1 MNLFQSRFIFRT
13 SLEGPPC
20 NNSQPTNH
28 RRAMT
33 TDDLRHLSTREAMTK
48 EKSSKHVSTQ
58 EKLTQGI
65 LGERVCAACTKGE
78 TPVPVRSQ

>member
-1 MNLFQSRFIFRT
+1 MNLSQSRFIFRK
-13 SLEGPPC
+13 SLGGTPS

-28 RRAMT
+28 RRAMA

-48 EKSSKHVSTQ
+48 ERSSKHDSTQ

-65 LGERVCAACTKGE
+65 LEERVCAACTKGE
-78 TPVPVRSQ
+78 TPVPVRSR

>member
-13 SLEGPPC
+13 SLEGTPR

-48 EKSSKHVSTQ
+48 ERSSKHGSTQ

-78 TPVPVRSQ
+78 TPVPVRS